1 MLDSTFIGFCG
12 FLVVAYHVTKDCI
25 VLIHVMVINNVNLID
40 QNQDKTIQD
49 HKIGLEKHSNREAV
63 YINIKD
69 LNFRNLMVGENN

>member
-1 MLDSTFIGFCG
+1 
-12 FLVVAYHVTKDCI
+12 
-25 VLIHVMVINNVNLID
+25 MVINNVNLID